1 MSDNSYSN
9 LDSESDKEV
18 DPVSPKF
25 EIDENGFD
33 LINDPFNAFYNDNF
47 EFIDHSFNIDTSD
60 ISFIDNTNH
69 ECLFTKC
76 EEKKKKKLKNYF
88 DSIDCDDVVSKMLKK
103 QKYVIKEVTKY
114 NQQVYFLIE
123 ADGDKHMV
131 TNSPNIIPI
140 QEQQEFYM
148 LNSVLPSHKNLD
160 STQFRP

>member
-1 MSDNSYSN
+1 
-9 LDSESDKEV
+9 
-18 DPVSPKF
+18 
-25 EIDENGFD
+25 
-33 LINDPFNAFYNDNF
+33 
-47 EFIDHSFNIDTSD
+47 
-60 ISFIDNTNH
+60 
-69 ECLFTKC
+69 
-76 EEKKKKKLKNYF
+76 
-88 DSIDCDDVVSKMLKK
+88 MLKK